1 MMSPIE
7 KVTARSAALDALGL
21 SSAAS
26 PEDIR
31 NAWRRLAFNTH
42 PDKMAGEATAFLTA
56 KAAFE
61 YLGGKGK
68 TFGAPG
74 KWEPA
79 FEDGPAG
86 AERHPRPRP
95 GIVAQTE
102 TLGKDDIA
110 SGRALLENDPVE
122 GATDHVV
129 EALERKGR
137 SLVYMVPGAAGAG
150 LNRVALPAAILSGC
164 RGKVRPTVV
173 TFDLLGASA
182 DEYVVAD
189 ETRHAMFP
197 GAREVRIRFCG
208 SSDCRGAA

>member
-21 SSAAS
+21 SGSAS

-31 NAWRRLAFNTH
+31 SAWRRLAFDTH
-42 PDKMAGEATAFLTA
+42 PDKMAGVATAFLEA

-61 YLGGKGK
+61 YLGGKDK

-79 FEDGPAG
+79 FEAGPAG
-86 AERHPRPRP
+86 AARRPRPRP

-102 TLGKDDIA
+102 PLGKDDIA
-110 SGRALLENDPVE
+110 LGRALLEQDPVE
-122 GATDHVV
+122 RATDHVV

-137 SLVYMVPGAAGAG
+137 NLVYMVRGAAGAG
-150 LNRVALPAAILSGC
+150 VNRVALPAAILSGH

-173 TFDLLGASA
+173 TFDLVRASV
-182 DEYVVAD
+182 DEYVVPD
-189 ETRHAMFP
+189 DTRHAMFP
-197 GAREVRIRFCG
+197 GARDVRIRFCG

>member
-21 SSAAS
+21 SGSAS

-31 NAWRRLAFNTH
+31 NAWRRLAFKTH
-42 PDKMAGEATAFLTA
+42 PDKMAGEATAFLKA
-56 KAAFE
+56 KTAFE
-61 YLGGKGK
+61 YLGGKDK
-68 TFGAPG
+68 TFGASG
-74 KWEPA
+74 KCEPA
-79 FEDGPAG
+79 FEARPAG
-86 AERHPRPRP
+86 AARRPRPRP

-102 TLGKDDIA
+102 PLGKDDIV

-129 EALERKGR
+129 EALERQGR

-150 LNRVALPAAILSGC
+150 LNRVALPAAILSGY

-173 TFDLLGASA
+173 TFELVGASA
-182 DEYVVAD
+182 DEYVIPD

-197 GAREVRIRFCG
+197 GARGVRIRFCR
-208 SSDCRGAA
+208 SPDCRGAA